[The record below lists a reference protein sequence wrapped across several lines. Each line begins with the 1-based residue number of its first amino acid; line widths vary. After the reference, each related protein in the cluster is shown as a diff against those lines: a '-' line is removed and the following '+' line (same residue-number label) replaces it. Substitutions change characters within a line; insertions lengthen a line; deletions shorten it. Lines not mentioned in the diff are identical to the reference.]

1 MEHSGLHHHTAATA
15 LLYMWPLLLRA
26 GEWGDTV
33 PPLVQSALNPSHSSL
48 PSAECCRNTAV
59 FSHLCLMQQH
69 LEICTHFLCPPLRS
83 SLISF
88 DNLSRGNRHGTLWA
102 QATYSFFTNLSTV
115 RKETLIKNGNFQ
127 RFQWQCSVIC
137 ISMTVLPRQNNWV
150 FSQFSV
156 NSRKLIREKF
166 SAPSYH
172 TKYASEPIIASL
184 MRLTYSC
191 CCCLL
196 IRTQRFTGNRN
207 QMSYSHWAIL
217 KLL

>member
-1 MEHSGLHHHTAATA
+1 MYQLLSLGPVKFCRKNPPCSHKKWPHYDVKDGMEHSGLHHHTAATA

-33 PPLVQSALNPSHSSL
+33 PPLVQGTTVAQSALNPSHSSL

-88 DNLSRGNRHGTLWA
+88 DNLSRGNRHGTLWV

-156 NSRKLIREKF
+156 NSQL
-166 SAPSYH
+166 
-172 TKYASEPIIASL
+172 
-184 MRLTYSC
+184 
-191 CCCLL
+191 
-196 IRTQRFTGNRN
+196 
-207 QMSYSHWAIL
+207 
-217 KLL
+217 